1 MDISIIDTLY
11 FLVTNVLL
19 PGSTTGRRR
28 AGQPGAK
35 SYRLVTSRG
44 WFLQLQP
51 VAGHRHFFFS
61 SKGEPEFAKKSQV
74 TELRDTQG

>member
-11 FLVTNVLL
+11 FWYTIIYSSYVS
-19 PGSTTGRRR
+19 GWTTVGRHH

-51 VAGHRHFFFS
+51 VAGHRHFFF
-61 SKGEPEFAKKSQV
+61 F
-74 TELRDTQG
+74 